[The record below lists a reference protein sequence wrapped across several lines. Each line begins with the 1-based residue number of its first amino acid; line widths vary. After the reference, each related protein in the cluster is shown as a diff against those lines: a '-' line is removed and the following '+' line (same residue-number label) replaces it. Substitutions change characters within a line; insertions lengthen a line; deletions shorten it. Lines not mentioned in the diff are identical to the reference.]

1 MFYYAT
7 LLQRTEV
14 KFGADF
20 TQWETQKFASSWF
33 AKCMMKTLVMWSG
46 MSMVVVVV
54 MWSGMSMV
62 MVVVMWSGM
71 SMVVVVVMWLL
82 HLPGEAWWGSG
93 LLPAT
98 PHRLQ
103 QLNSLVRSDQE
114 DSGASVVTM

>member
-1 MFYYAT
+1 MFLYAT

-14 KFGADF
+14 KFGDDF

-33 AKCMMKTLVMWSG
+33 AKCMMKTL
-46 MSMVVVVV
+46 V

>member
-1 MFYYAT
+1 MFLYAT

-14 KFGADF
+14 KFGDDF

-33 AKCMMKTLVMWSG
+33 AKCMMKTL
-46 MSMVVVVV
+46 
-54 MWSGMSMV
+54 
-62 MVVVMWSGM
+62 VMWSGM